1 MYFLQSALL
10 KLSSSLASSTHT
22 SPLSSLEGTAH
33 IVKERRN
40 YQITVD
46 FKRFPSLCQS
56 FVPLRCSI
64 TGKSLYLAQLRG
76 LKDILKPN
84 CCKEFLCTAAHLC
97 PLIEIP
103 LFSGAVSA
111 VGKWDLVQGMS
122 SRGSRKDD
130 NPVTIF
136 FSWISYLLCLENKI
150 NNPCSERIH
159 LSLEGT
165 VSPWRMMP
173 GVPGKLSHL
182 STFPGFCYCPL

>member
-1 MYFLQSALL
+1 MCKRGGITRLQLILRDSHPCAKAL
-10 KLSSSLASSTHT
+10 
-22 SPLSSLEGTAH
+22 
-33 IVKERRN
+33 
-40 YQITVD
+40 
-46 FKRFPSLCQS
+46 C
-56 FVPLRCSI
+56 I